1 MWPMFLIFG
10 LLPLEAWSALE
21 LLDHLFVLHSP
32 VDKRLWQGHERA
44 LNSVQSLGDT
54 PGWEEYSIHM
64 SASDGPLSLQLAIQV
79 KYDSYNI
86 QQGLE
91 SVTDHILCQLQ
102 GYLAVQ
108 WMHSAVAAL

>member
-1 MWPMFLIFG
+1 
-10 LLPLEAWSALE
+10 
-21 LLDHLFVLHSP
+21 
-32 VDKRLWQGHERA
+32 

-108 WMHSAVAAL
+108 WMHSAVAALWQEARQVLWHFCYCWPRSSQWAPLRTKAASHFFMKDL